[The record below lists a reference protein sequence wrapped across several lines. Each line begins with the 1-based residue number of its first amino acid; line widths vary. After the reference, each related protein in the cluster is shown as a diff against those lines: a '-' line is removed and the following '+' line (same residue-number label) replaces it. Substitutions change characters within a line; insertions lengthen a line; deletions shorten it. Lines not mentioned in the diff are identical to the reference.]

1 MNQRK
6 EHVEKYIQ
14 ELTTLSLSSIV

>member
-14 ELTTLSLSSIV
+14 ELTTLSLSSFV